1 MIRPTQRPRRT
12 QPIEYQNFDK
22 NAFMESLR
30 ARTKPVPKPLVRRI
44 VYEINPPKWKGPNEM
59 HPSIEK
65 LCTDYYNNC
74 EMPPIDIRIKA
85 FREAGYPE
93 EILTSMKEKWEARI
107 AARPEFDKF
116 IHDIFGK
123 VSTKKDAPPKKK
135 TLSQLLNIKKPREVK
150 CDVNENEDE

>member
-1 MIRPTQRPRRT
+1 MKR
-12 QPIEYQNFDK
+12 
-22 NAFMESLR
+22 LR
-30 ARTKPVPKPLVRRI
+30 ARTKPVPKPFVKRI
-44 VYEINPPKWKGPNEM
+44 VYDIASPKWKGPNEM

-65 LCTDYYNNC
+65 LCTDYYNNY

-107 AARPEFDKF
+107 TARPEFDKF
-116 IHDIFGK
+116 IRDIFGK

-150 CDVNENEDE
+150 RDEYDDIE